1 MIGGVND
8 DGTTHGQMHT
18 FFPTFDSSDDY
29 TIAGENGNPYAS
41 GVTDLTMVAYRRY
54 MIILGGQ
61 MDGAAYDR

>member
-8 DGTTHGQMHT
+8 DGVSHGQMHT
-18 FFPTFDSSDDY
+18 FFPTFDSSQDYKTVGVDDS
-29 TIAGENGNPYAS
+29 PYAK

-54 MIILGGQ
+54 MIVLGGQ